1 MKAVILTRVSSK
13 EQEDRLSLDAQ
24 NTRLIEYAK
33 RKKLEVLK
41 SFQIVESSTQGDRK
55 KFKEVIDFCKKQK
68 ETIALLADAVDRV
81 QRSFKESVML
91 DDLVRHGKIE
101 LHFLRENMII
111 SKNANTINIMQWD
124 FAVMGAKSYV
134 LQLSEN
140 VKRSL
145 EYKAKNGEI
154 TSSAPLGY
162 ENYRDEYG
170 KGRVSPQPVYDPLVI
185 RMIEIYSLS
194 KISIKELQ
202 NFATQH
208 NLLGRNGNPIS
219 TSNIHKML
227 KNPFYYGMMKWKGSL
242 QPHIYP
248 PLISQELWNKCQEI
262 RTGIKAANKP
272 YKYGEK
278 QFLYRGLIRCVNSGK
293 ICSCDLKKGR
303 FSYIICYDKQGHR
316 KYIPEKDITD
326 QIAYILHSIK
336 IPEDMVAELHEHLK
350 NSKESEIK
358 YRDAEL
364 TQLKADLTR
373 TLNRIDRL
381 CNLYLDDGIAKKDY
395 IEKNNELIAE
405 KEKIKTLIAAHSEAD
420 DGFNDI
426 ICELVDIA
434 NNSWDI
440 FLKSPNF
447 EAKRNLL
454 KFILRT
460 LEIDEGKLGFSL
472 AFPFNKLS
480 NLGSHPLWSEIIASL
495 RTQKQ
500 EILTLKHQI
509 NTIQILLN

>member
-1 MKAVILTRVSSK
+1 M
-13 EQEDRLSLDAQ
+13 
-24 NTRLIEYAK
+24 
-33 RKKLEVLK
+33 
-41 SFQIVESSTQGDRK
+41 
-55 KFKEVIDFCKKQK
+55 
-68 ETIALLADAVDRV
+68 
-81 QRSFKESVML
+81 
-91 DDLVRHGKIE
+91 
-101 LHFLRENMII
+101 
-111 SKNANTINIMQWD
+111 
-124 FAVMGAKSYV
+124 
-134 LQLSEN
+134 
-140 VKRSL
+140 
-145 EYKAKNGEI
+145 
-154 TSSAPLGY
+154 
-162 ENYRDEYG
+162 
-170 KGRVSPQPVYDPLVI
+170 
-185 RMIEIYSLS
+185 
-194 KISIKELQ
+194 
-202 NFATQH
+202 
-208 NLLGRNGNPIS
+208 
-219 TSNIHKML
+219 
-227 KNPFYYGMMKWKGSL
+227 
-242 QPHIYP
+242 
-248 PLISQELWNKCQEI
+248 
-262 RTGIKAANKP
+262 
-272 YKYGEK
+272 
-278 QFLYRGLIRCVNSGK
+278 YRGLIRCVNSGK

-472 AFPFNKLS
+472 AFPSNKLS